1 MSFGAIDVIQSVVAG
16 LLQGGF
22 LALASVGLSL
32 IFGVQKILNVA
43 HGTFTVLAAFIT
55 IQFSIVVSPLLHL
68 DPLVSVFLDFAIMTG
83 VGGAVYLALIHK
95 IENSGFEAPLLAT
108 FGLSILMGYVI
119 SNGIGPFPPIDPSRG
134 LGALAQNELY
144 SSTSLHLGP
153 ILLNEADALALLLA
167 VVFVPALQIFLSR
180 TYWGRAIRATSEDW
194 EAAEFSGV
202 NTGSMRLLSFA
213 LGTGTTGLAG
223 GLYAFTVPV
232 TPSSGD
238 VVLLPLIL
246 VVIVLGGVGSII
258 GTLIA
263 GLFVGVLLNVSSLVV
278 LELPAQSGLHADFA
292 GMITFLVFILVLMLK
307 PTGLF
312 GRGDGL

>member
-1 MSFGAIDVIQSVVAG
+1 MSFGAVDVVQSLVAG

-22 LALASVGLSL
+22 LVLASVGLSL

-43 HGTFTVLAAFIT
+43 HGAFIVLAAFIT

-68 DPLVSVFLDFAIMTG
+68 DPLVSIFLDFLIMAG
-83 VGGAVYLALIHK
+83 VGGAVYFAVIYK
-95 IENSGFEAPLLAT
+95 IENTGFQGPLLAT
-108 FGLSILMGYVI
+108 FGLSILIEYTI
-119 SNGIGPFPPIDPSRG
+119 SNGIGPIPPIDPSRG
-134 LGALAQNELY
+134 IGAQAQNQMY
-144 SSTSLHLGP
+144 SSTSWQLGP
-153 ILLNEADALALLLA
+153 IFLNEANA
-167 VVFVPALQIFLSR
+167 VAFLMAIVLVPALQVFLSR

-202 NTGSMRLLSFA
+202 NTGLMRLLSFVIGA
-213 LGTGTTGLAG
+213 GTTGLAG
-223 GLYAFTVPV
+223 GLFAFTVSV

-246 VVIVLGGVGSII
+246 VVIILGGVGSMI

-263 GLFVGVLLNVSSLVV
+263 GLFVGVLLNISSLVV

-292 GMITFLVFILVLMLK
+292 GMITFLVFIVVLMVK

-312 GRGDGL
+312 GRTRGR